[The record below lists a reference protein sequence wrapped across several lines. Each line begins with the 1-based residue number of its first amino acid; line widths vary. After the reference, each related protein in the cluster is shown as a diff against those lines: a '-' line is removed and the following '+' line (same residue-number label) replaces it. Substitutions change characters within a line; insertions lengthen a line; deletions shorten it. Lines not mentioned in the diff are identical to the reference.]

1 MGTMIQM
8 NEAFPGLE
16 QFERLRSR
24 GVGFDRLFESMSRAL
39 TDTRGAANYPPYDI
53 VQTDENAFEVSMAVA
68 GFAPDEVG
76 VEYANG
82 TLTIRGEKS
91 ARDESEVAY
100 LHRGIANRRFEQ
112 TFSLAEHVRV
122 GEAVLDNGLLKVGL
136 VRELPEALKSR
147 SIEVQVR

>member
-8 NEAFPGLE
+8 HETFPGLE

-24 GVGFDRLFESMSRAL
+24 GVGFDRLFESMNRAL
-39 TDTRGAANYPPYDI
+39 LDTRGAANYPPYDI
-53 VQTDENAFEVSMAVA
+53 VQTGENAFEVSMAVA
-68 GFAPDEVG
+68 GFSPDEVG

-91 ARDESEVAY
+91 AHEESDVTY

-122 GEAVLDNGLLKVGL
+122 GEAVLDNGLLKVSL
-136 VRELPEALKSR
+136 VRELPEALKAR
-147 SIEVQVR
+147 SIEVKVR